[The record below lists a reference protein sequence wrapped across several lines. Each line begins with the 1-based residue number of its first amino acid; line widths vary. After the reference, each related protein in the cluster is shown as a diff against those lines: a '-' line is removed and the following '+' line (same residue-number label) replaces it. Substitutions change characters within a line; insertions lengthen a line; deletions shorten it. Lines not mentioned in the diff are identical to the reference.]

1 MMASGEDD
9 LRSPLILA
17 VAFPA
22 RIIITNQDD
31 RTNPSFATG
40 ILGGGLH
47 PTYKKEWLFPNP
59 FAYSGQSGNHHEHT
73 ISFWWP
79 TNSKKN

>member
-9 LRSPLILA
+9 LRSPLILG

-47 PTYKKEWLFPNP
+47 PTYK
-59 FAYSGQSGNHHEHT
+59 
-73 ISFWWP
+73 I
-79 TNSKKN
+79 